1 MASDIN
7 VDDLNNI
14 NEAMGE
20 QIKLANQLTNA
31 WKRGSAEINRANQ
44 AGASFTSTFGKQMQ
58 QTGSVTKSLASALR
72 TAAKDTKRFGK
83 YAGLAAGALRG
94 MAKATELAGKA
105 GAFLKSSMIAL
116 TKSFINLNI
125 ELMLAPIKMTEALMK
140 MSDEVTKA
148 RITAAQASEDLAKNF
163 GADAKILREL
173 ASSAGEVESEFGN
186 MFAFMSGGEFTAMGE
201 MAGKMGQGFFAL
213 AASGAKMGKEMG
225 EAAFKLNNMLEI
237 TEAGQKAIL
246 EMAITT
252 GKTIPEI
259 TDEFVQQSAAM
270 GGAVGSMRKVIAQ
283 DIGEIIGDVGTFG
296 NITVENAAVIAGRL
310 RSLGS
315 DFKTLRKITDK
326 FLNFDSA
333 AQSAASLG
341 QAFGIA
347 LNPMRMM
354 QDAANDPIKNLEN
367 LRKSMFAAGQDAT
380 KMNNAQIRL
389 LASQTG
395 LEVGEA
401 KLLFAQK
408 NRGKSVKDLRKASEA
423 QKTDA
428 EKMQD
433 AVNSLTE
440 EFSKMIEVL
449 TTGGIFDNLTKG
461 FGDFMKSKGDLSEF
475 QRLNESMYQT
485 GMKLG
490 EVFQRMVDAGFFDK
504 IIETI
509 MKIEPLVNSLA
520 APGGF
525 FDMLMGGNLSG
536 ASKEFGRV
544 FKDVFGM
551 SVRDGIEAA
560 LSALAGMAGE
570 MVDAAASAL
579 EAFFPAFEAGLTGQG
594 TGAMESGFGKLF
606 SAWGRFF
613 KAIWPYVALLLGE
626 LFDSILD
633 WIVANPMKSIA
644 IGTALATLMFGPSFV
659 VGAAG
664 MLGAAL
670 TKVGSLALSGL
681 SKAPGG
687 LGGIGKKLSGV
698 FSKGNKAADAAQST
712 APPAGPG
719 LSKKLEEVE
728 KVGKGTG
735 LKDVLSGMAKL
746 TAIAGTAG
754 LALLGAAAGLT
765 ALYKMTG
772 LKTSEVLET
781 LAVISAFAVSGGAL
795 AWAFD
800 KANIGKLP
808 FVEMIKGAAVLGV
821 FMGILGAAFAGITYL
836 VREAAGEDPSGVA
849 AVMDNMVLIIGATA
863 LMLPVA
869 AGLGIMLTSFPFGT
883 AGVAILAAGFATLGS
898 LGATL
903 VASFVP
909 AIEAIAAIKIEDP
922 ATFKIVSDAILSLMD
937 VSARM
942 IDGIGE
948 ILKSIKPTPLEASK
962 GETMAGNIAL
972 VVDLVD
978 AFMKNGV
985 VALMEQMKEIASL
998 NVDQSAIEALG
1009 AIGGI
1014 MQGIA
1019 TLAQSMSQSIS
1030 DGVAEATDNDDI
1042 DNVIK
1047 AQAEFA
1053 AVQGP
1058 QVIDLLGTVKDKLF
1072 TQSFFSLLN
1081 SMQLD
1086 EGKTSMLGNIAPIIQ
1101 AMAGFMS
1108 ALTPGE
1114 AVQAMQHVDN
1124 DDSEEFIGALAGY
1137 AEKVGPVLERL
1148 LPLLGTMIET
1158 VINAASTMI
1167 TQIPEDLDPVKVE
1180 SAANMMTAIM
1190 GVVGGMNTT
1199 INSSINSIAHSTTL
1213 DPSQQAKMM
1222 ERINNQFGTMA
1233 DGLKNDLMPAIK
1245 HVYEEFNK
1253 FEKPK
1258 GNIAAKAQALEAIM
1272 KTIETVAKLFGKGG
1286 SLQSTVQGAGFD
1298 QNALQRASNII
1309 RDLMKIT
1316 FTNKTYKSVEDF
1328 AKSMSR
1334 SRGYAGLDKKAGLFV
1349 NALDGAAKIKN
1360 SLYRLSTGAMYDV
1373 AAIDGIL
1380 FDLNYLSENWIGD
1393 FLAHYDSS
1401 VWESKIEMA
1410 NQLAEQVRV
1419 LSQEIATI
1427 NTIVDGIP
1435 NIELK
1440 ATIDDIE
1447 DNLKIVEEFTKIKD
1461 KPISLNFAL
1470 DIHIEAD
1477 KLAKAIL
1484 KTETAQTHLT
1494 LKNTSTLI

>member
-7 VDDLNNI
+7 VDDLREI

-58 QTGSVTKSLASALR
+58 QTGSVTKSLAAALR

-105 GAFLKSSMIAL
+105 GAFLKNSMIAL
-116 TKSFINLNI
+116 TKAFISLNV
-125 ELMLAPIKMTEALMK
+125 ELMLAPIKVTEALMK

-148 RITAAQASEDLAKNF
+148 QIPIAQASEDLAKKF
-163 GADAKILREL
+163 GSQADTLRDM
-173 ASSAGEVESEFGN
+173 AAGAGEVESKFGN
-186 MFAFMSGGEFTAMGE
+186 MFAFMSGQEFVAMGE
-201 MAGKMGQGFFAL
+201 MAEKMGSRFFAL
-213 AASGAKMGKEMG
+213 ESQGLAPTAETALI
-225 EAAFKLNNMLEI
+225 LNNILDM
-237 TEAGQKAIL
+237 TTAGMEVLAD
-246 EMAITT
+246 MALTT
-252 GKTIPEI
+252 GQSVDQMTMDIL
-259 TDEFVQQSAAM
+259 QQSAAIESAT
-270 GGAVGSMRKVIAQ
+270 GITKKVISQ
-283 DIGEIIGDVGTFG
+283 DIGEIIADVGTFG
-296 NITVENAAVIAGRL
+296 NITVENAAVISGKL

-315 DFKTLRKITDK
+315 DFKTLSKITDK

-367 LRKSMFAAGQDAT
+367 LRKSMFAAGRDAT
-380 KMNNAQIRL
+380 KMNNAELRL
-389 LASQTG
+389 LATQTG
-395 LEVGEA
+395 LTANEA

-408 NRGKSVKDLRKASEA
+408 NRGKSVKELRKASEA

-433 AVNSLTE
+433 AVNSLTK
-440 EFSKMIEVL
+440 EFAKMVEVL

-461 FGDFMKSKGDLSEF
+461 FGDFMKSKGDLAEF
-475 QRLNESMYQT
+475 QRLNEAMYRT
-485 GMKLG
+485 GFKLG

-520 APGGF
+520 RPGGF

-551 SVRDGIEAA
+551 SVRDGIDAA
-560 LSALAGMAGE
+560 LGALAGMAGE
-570 MVDAAASAL
+570 MVDAAARAL
-579 EAFFPAFEAGLTGQG
+579 EEFFPAFEAGLTGQG

-613 KAIWPYVALLLGE
+613 KAIWPYVSLLLGE

-644 IGTALATLMFGPSFV
+644 IGTALATLIFGPSFV
-659 VGAAG
+659 VGAAA

-698 FSKGNKAADAAQST
+698 FSKGDKVADAAKST

-719 LSKKLEEVE
+719 LSKKLDEVE
-728 KVGKGTG
+728 KVGKVNIKQV
-735 LKDVLSGMAKL
+735 LKGMGYL
-746 TAIAGTAG
+746 TLIAGTAG
-754 LALLGAAAGLT
+754 LALLGAAAALT

-781 LAVISAFAVSGGAL
+781 LAVISAFAVGGGAL
-795 AWAFD
+795 AYAFN
-800 KANIGKLP
+800 KAKIGKLP
-808 FVEMIKGAAVLGV
+808 FGEMIKGAAVLGV

-863 LMLPVA
+863 MMLPIA

-883 AGVAILAAGFATLGS
+883 AGVAILAAGFGVLGS

-903 VASFVP
+903 VSSFVP

-948 ILKSIKPTPLEASK
+948 ILKSIKPTPLEASR

-985 VALMEQMKEIASL
+985 VALMDQMRQIASL

-1014 MQGIA
+1014 MQGIGV
-1019 TLAQSMSQSIS
+1019 LAQSMSQSIS

-1058 QVIDLLGTVKDKLF
+1058 QVISLLGTVKDKLF

-1086 EGKTSMLGNIAPIIQ
+1086 EGKTSMLGDIAPIIQ

-1108 ALTPGE
+1108 ALTPGD

-1124 DDSEEFIGALAGY
+1124 DHSARFIGSLASY
-1137 AEKVGPVLERL
+1137 AQKVGPVLESL
-1148 LPLLGTMIET
+1148 LPLLGDMIKT
-1158 VINAASTMI
+1158 VIDAASTMI
-1167 TQIPEDLDPVKVE
+1167 QEIPENLDPVKVE
-1180 SAANMMTAIM
+1180 AAANMMTAIM
-1190 GVVGGMNTT
+1190 GVVGGMNQT
-1199 INSSINSIAHSTTL
+1199 INASINSIAHSSTL
-1213 DPSQQAKMM
+1213 DPAQQTKMM
-1222 ERINNQFGTMA
+1222 SRINNQFKTMA
-1233 DGLKNDLMPAIK
+1233 KGLKDDLMPAIK

-1253 FEKPK
+1253 FEKPT
-1258 GNIAAKAQALEAIM
+1258 GNIAAKTQALEAVM

-1286 SLQSTVQGAGFD
+1286 SLQSTVQGQGFD
-1298 QNALQRASNII
+1298 RNAMQRASNTI
-1309 RDLMKIT
+1309 RDLMKVT

-1328 AKSMSR
+1328 ARTMSS
-1334 SRGYAGLDKKAGLFV
+1334 SRGYAGLEKKAGLFV
-1349 NALDGAAKIKN
+1349 TAVDSAAKIKN
-1360 SLYRLSTGAMYDV
+1360 SLYRLTAGAMYD
-1373 AAIDGIL
+1373 
-1380 FDLNYLSENWIGD
+1380 FDSLDHVLRDINYFSEDWIGD
-1393 FLAHYDSS
+1393 FLANYDSS
-1401 VWESKIEMA
+1401 VWESKITMA
-1410 NQLAEQVRV
+1410 ENLAEQVRV
-1419 LSQEIATI
+1419 LSQEIETI

-1435 NIELK
+1435 NIELR